1 MQTIYNNRG
10 ISLVILI
17 VIMLG
22 MALIGGGIASVMSS
36 KQKSYPYAVNSFNAY
51 EIANAGAEFAIRY
64 YKDNA
69 TFPPLNTSISFGG
82 GTFTLS
88 GDISPNNQIISIGT
102 YRGVTRQVK
111 VVNFSTYASS
121 TGDVSFD
128 NPVDMASFSPI
139 ESQSGQVIV
148 VNPAT
153 GTISLGQGATETFGA
168 IWYGGNAVA
177 GDCINGSCNFGTG
190 FRAYFIFQFAT
201 GSTGDGFTFAVISG
215 NGADYN
221 DKNSVGGD
229 TSMGELMA
237 YGGDSR
243 KYSPNNPVESNI
255 SLFTDYK
262 GIGIRPPKF
271 GVEFDIY
278 HNDCGAV
285 CSGAGSRCDT
295 SNQHM
300 AYVFWGNNNTMG
312 CAPEDVSM
320 YLKWMPSMAYA
331 ANTVVYPP
339 TPNGYIYRALNDGTS
354 GATQPAWPAGGSGG
368 TVTESGG
375 LRWQE
380 VSWRQN
386 TTFSF
391 GDIVAPTTVNCSFDP
406 AAANGHFYRESRS
419 GNRKSCVTCGFFC
432 SEPDWTNCTGSG
444 TCGDNAARWQDA
456 NSTIGAVVFSGN
468 SRTYDDN
475 RHTAGSGGNYG
486 SSIGTGPANTT
497 SSNSYYTSPTNPT
510 TWLADTASASTVNP
524 KYAYRME
531 VVRDSI
537 AGTYQIKSWV
547 KPCTDGTANCDMYT
561 NSALGNVGSDYNP
574 NPADDPTLNRTI
586 TLDSTYN
593 TAFNKFLFGWT
604 VATGAATQIADVKKF
619 RMNFKP

>member
-1 MQTIYNNRG
+1 MRIICNNKG

-262 GIGIRPPKF
+262 GIGIKPPKF

-300 AYVFWGNNNTMG
+300 TYVFWGNNNTMG

-320 YLKWMPSMAYA
+320 YLRWMPSMTYA
-331 ANTVVYPP
+331 ANTVVYPSSS
-339 TPNGYIYRALNDGTS
+339 NGHIYRALNDGTS
-354 GATQPAWPAGGSGG
+354 GATQPAWPTANNTNSSLDGSI
-368 TVTESGG
+368 T
-375 LRWQE
+375 
-380 VSWRQN
+380 WRECAWEKSPQ
-386 TTFSF
+386 TFSV
-391 GDIVAPTTVNCSFDP
+391 GNIIAPTTVDGYFDP
-406 AAANGHFYRESRS
+406 AAANGRFYRCSSATGTRRS
-419 GNRKSCVTCGFFC
+419 GN
-432 SEPDWTNCTGSG
+432 SEPTWCTSSGCMVRDNRLYWTEASVVIG
-444 TCGDNAARWQDA
+444 TV
-456 NSTIGAVVFSGN
+456 SFPGN

-497 SSNSYYTSPTNPT
+497 SSNNYYTSPTNPT
-510 TWLADTASASTVNP
+510 TWLADTASPSTVNP

-574 NPADDPTLNRTI
+574 NPADNPTLNRTI